1 MQNGWIKLHRCLL
14 RNPIVMKD
22 ADYLAL
28 WTYIL
33 LNATHKEYP
42 KLFKGKKIMLQPGQ
56 LITGRKVLAAALKI
70 SESKVRRILNEFES
84 DQQIDRQRS
93 NKNTLITVL
102 NWDLYQSD
110 DQQVNQQ
117 ATNKRPTS
125 DQQVTTLQEYKEY
138 KNVKKENTNTSTEA
152 DEIDE
157 AFDKI
162 YDIYPKKV
170 GKTKAKARHRQWLKG
185 RKVNGKTVKL
195 TNAQIWRAVSKYV
208 QSKGDSELRFYK
220 DFNVLLGDCLLDYV
234 EDEE

>member
-1 MQNGWIKLHRCLL
+1 MAEGWIKLHRCLL

-125 DQQVTTLQEYKEY
+125 DHIT
-138 KNVKKENTNTSTEA
+138 
-152 DEIDE
+152 
-157 AFDKI
+157 
-162 YDIYPKKV
+162 
-170 GKTKAKARHRQWLKG
+170 
-185 RKVNGKTVKL
+185 RK
-195 TNAQIWRAVSKYV
+195 
-208 QSKGDSELRFYK
+208 
-220 DFNVLLGDCLLDYV
+220 
-234 EDEE
+234 

>member
-1 MQNGWIKLHRCLL
+1 MTEGWIKLHRCLL

-125 DQQVTTLQEYKEY
+125 DQQVTTLQEYKED
-138 KNVKKENTNTSTEA
+138 KNVKKENNNMLDQIER
-152 DEIDE
+152 DFEI
-157 AFDKI
+157 I
-162 YDIYPKKV
+162 YKPYPKKRGKAEALEAYRHYV
-170 GKTKAKARHRQWLKG
+170 TDGKTSHGKKYKFTREQIYYAVQRYIHQKEEDGADLK
-185 RKVNGKTVKL
+185 
-195 TNAQIWRAVSKYV
+195 Y
-208 QSKGDSELRFYK
+208 YK
-220 DFNVLLGDCLLDYV
+220 DFSSLMNNIMDYV
-234 EDEE
+234 KEEE